1 MTIDSPKSIVNP
13 ACAEKIS
20 IFSAHAGCAL
30 PGASGSLRASSLS
43 GQDFK
48 PTIQAG
54 GLAAYSLLGV
64 PPSAP
69 RLKLVA
75 ESRFIKVLDKYWKL
89 DYTNLVNE
97 KYYQLFQRKK
107 MKSDAIDN
115 DERRRAQCYPQ
126 SRR

>member
-1 MTIDSPKSIVNP
+1 MKIDSPKSIFNP

-54 GLAAYSLLGV
+54 GLGAYSPLGWFIRSAV
-64 PPSAP
+64 KNSFPSCEPETGAADRIGYAHCAP
-69 RLKLVA
+69 CLKG
-75 ESRFIKVLDKYWKL
+75 
-89 DYTNLVNE
+89 
-97 KYYQLFQRKK
+97 
-107 MKSDAIDN
+107 
-115 DERRRAQCYPQ
+115 
-126 SRR
+126 

>member
-20 IFSAHAGCAL
+20 IFSAHAGRAL

-54 GLAAYSLLGV
+54 GLAAYSSLGV
-64 PPSAP
+64 PSIRA
-69 RLKLVA
+69 KA
-75 ESRFIKVLDKYWKL
+75 K
-89 DYTNLVNE
+89 T
-97 KYYQLFQRKK
+97 
-107 MKSDAIDN
+107 
-115 DERRRAQCYPQ
+115 RRYIPTHLRI
-126 SRR
+126 S

>member
-1 MTIDSPKSIVNP
+1 MTIDSPKSIVN
-13 ACAEKIS
+13 
-20 IFSAHAGCAL
+20 

-64 PPSAP
+64 PHP

>member
-1 MTIDSPKSIVNP
+1 MKIDSPKSIFNP

-54 GLAAYSLLGV
+54 GLAAYSPLGW
-64 PPSAP
+64 
-69 RLKLVA
+69 
-75 ESRFIKVLDKYWKL
+75 FIRPAVKNTFLGWEPE
-89 DYTNLVNE
+89 TGE
-97 KYYQLFQRKK
+97 
-107 MKSDAIDN
+107 A
-115 DERRRAQCYPQ
+115 DEVGYAYHAFCLH
-126 SRR
+126 

>member
-1 MTIDSPKSIVNP
+1 MKIDSPKSIFNP

-54 GLAAYSLLGV
+54 GLAAYSPLGV
-64 PPSAP
+64 PPIRP
-69 RLKLVA
+69 VA
-75 ESRFIKVLDKYWKL
+75 KSR
-89 DYTNLVNE
+89 
-97 KYYQLFQRKK
+97 
-107 MKSDAIDN
+107 
-115 DERRRAQCYPQ
+115 C
-126 SRR
+126 